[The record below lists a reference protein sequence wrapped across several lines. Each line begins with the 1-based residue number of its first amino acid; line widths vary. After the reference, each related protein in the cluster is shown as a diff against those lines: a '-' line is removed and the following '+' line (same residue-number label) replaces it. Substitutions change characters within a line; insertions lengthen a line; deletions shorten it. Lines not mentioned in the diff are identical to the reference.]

1 MPRAPKLTITV
12 DGLDR
17 VLAKLKELPQ
27 QVRAGAE
34 KAVSDETEEV
44 AQDMRDSVPVDTGAL
59 QDGIQA
65 EVDGLSGRA
74 ASTADHSW
82 AVEGGTSRMPARPF
96 AQPAAER
103 SRGRFPGR
111 VSDAVREEL
120 PK

>member
-1 MPRAPKLTITV
+1 MPKSRVSITV

-17 VLAKLKELPQ
+17 LGGKLDKLPAQ
-27 QVRAGAE
+27 MRAGAVR
-34 KAVSDETEEV
+34 AVADETNDV

-59 QDGIQA
+59 QDGIRA
-65 EVDGLSGRA
+65 EVDDLRGEA
-74 ASTADHSW
+74 VSTADHSW

-103 SRGRFPGR
+103 ARGRFADR
-111 VSDAVREEL
+111 ISTAIREEL